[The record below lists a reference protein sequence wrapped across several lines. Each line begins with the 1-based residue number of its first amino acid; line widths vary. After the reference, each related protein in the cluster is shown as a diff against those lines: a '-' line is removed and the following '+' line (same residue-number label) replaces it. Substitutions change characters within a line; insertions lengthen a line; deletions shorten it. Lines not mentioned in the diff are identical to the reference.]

1 MPQTIVKEPLVLQC
15 YLFFTTYPKPQY
27 NPKGMTHSTVLH
39 SQTATVMTLHFKPA
53 SIPTAGCCLKPAKGP
68 AELPQKNAYGSKA
81 KIPRMDVFFLQHQ
94 PGRKQLHGMAVSHF
108 KKRLIF
114 F

>member
-1 MPQTIVKEPLVLQC
+1 MLFIFYNISKTSIQSQRHDSFYSPAFTDSHSDDPTLQ
-15 YLFFTTYPKPQY
+15 L
-27 NPKGMTHSTVLH
+27 
-39 SQTATVMTLHFKPA
+39 A
-53 SIPTAGCCLKPAKGP
+53 SILTAGCCLKPAKGP